1 MSEGTPAL
9 SVVIPLYN
17 EVEGLQELHTALTA
31 VLRQQAARYEV
42 IYVDDGSTDGSFDRL
57 KALRDADPRVTV
69 IRLRCNQGKTIALV
83 AGFREARG
91 EVIVTLDADLQDDP
105 MEIPRLLDRLD
116 EGYDLVSGW
125 KVDRQDPWSRRVL
138 SRLFNAVT
146 SRMTG
151 LDLHDLNCGFKA
163 YRRAVIAE
171 LRLQGDLHRFIPVLA
186 GGRGFRVAEVEVRHH
201 PRRYGR
207 SKYGPGRITRGFFD
221 LLTVLLLTRYTTR
234 PLHLF
239 GLVGTLLGLVGLG
252 IVGYLSLGWLLGEW
266 IGGRPLLLLAVLM
279 VVGGLQL
286 VSLGL
291 LAEMIVYGS
300 NPESPPPVDLV
311 LK

>member
-1 MSEGTPAL
+1 MSDGGPAL
-9 SVVIPLYN
+9 SLVIPLYN
-17 EVEGLQELHTALTA
+17 EAESLEELHAALTA
-31 VLRQQAARYEV
+31 ALRPHAGRYEV

-57 KALRDADPRVTV
+57 KALRDADPWVTV
-69 IRLRCNQGKTIALV
+69 IRLRCNQGKTVALV

-105 MEIPRLLDRLD
+105 LEIPRLLGRLE

-125 KVDRQDPWSRRVL
+125 KVNRQDPWSRRVL

-146 SRMTG
+146 AGMTG
-151 LDLHDLNCGFKA
+151 LNLHDLNCGFKA

-186 GGRGFRVAEVEVRHH
+186 GWRGFRIAEVEVRHH

-207 SKYGPGRITRGFFD
+207 SKYGVGRITRGFFD

-239 GLVGTLLGLVGLG
+239 GLVGALLGSVGLG
-252 IVGYLSLGWLLGEW
+252 IVGYLSLGWLLGQW

-300 NPESPPPVDLV
+300 NPESAPPIDVV

>member
-1 MSEGTPAL
+1 MSEGGLAL
-9 SVVIPLYN
+9 SLVIPLYN
-17 EVEGLQELHTALTA
+17 EAESLEELHAALTA
-31 VLRQQAARYEV
+31 VLRPHADRYEV
-42 IYVDDGSTDGSFDRL
+42 IFVDDGSTDDSFERLRALHGADR
-57 KALRDADPRVTV
+57 RVKV
-69 IRLRCNQGKTIALV
+69 VRLRCNQGKSVALV

-105 MEIPRLLDRLD
+105 SEIPRMLQRLD
-116 EGYDLVSGW
+116 EGYDLICGW
-125 KVDRQDPWSRRVL
+125 KVNRQDPWSRRVL
-138 SRLFNAVT
+138 SRLFNTVT
-146 SRMTG
+146 RRVTG
-151 LDLHDLNCGFKA
+151 VNLHDLNCGFKA

-186 GGRGFRVAEVEVRHH
+186 GWRGFRIAEVEVRHH
-201 PRRYGR
+201 PRRYGQ
-207 SKYGPGRITRGFFD
+207 SKYGSGRIPHGFFD

-239 GLVGTLLGLVGLG
+239 GLVGALLGSVGLG
-252 IVGYLSLGWLLGEW
+252 VLGYLSLGWLFGQW
-266 IGGRPLLLLAVLM
+266 IGGRPLLLLAILM

-286 VSLGL
+286 VSVGL

-300 NPESPPPVDLV
+300 NPESPPPIDLV

>member
-1 MSEGTPAL
+1 MSEGGPAL
-9 SVVIPLYN
+9 SLVIPLYN
-17 EVEGLQELHTALTA
+17 EAESLEELHTALTA
-31 VLRQQAARYEV
+31 VLRPYGDRYEV
-42 IYVDDGSTDGSFDRL
+42 IYVDDGSTDGSFDCL
-57 KALRDADPRVTV
+57 KKLRDADPRVTI
-69 IRLRCNQGKTIALV
+69 IRLRCNQGKTVALV

-91 EVIVTLDADLQDDP
+91 EVVITMDADLQDDP
-105 MEIPRLLDRLD
+105 LEIPRLLGRLE

-125 KVDRQDPWSRRVL
+125 KVNRQDPWSRRVL

-146 SRMTG
+146 SRVTG
-151 LDLHDLNCGFKA
+151 VNLHDLNCGFKA

-207 SKYGPGRITRGFFD
+207 SKYGAARITRGFFD

-239 GLVGTLLGLVGLG
+239 GLGGALLGAVGLG
-252 IVGYLSLGWLLGEW
+252 IVGYLSVGWLLGEW
-266 IGGRPLLLLAVLM
+266 IGGRPLFLLAVLM

-300 NPESPPPVDLV
+300 NPESPPPIDRV

>member
-1 MSEGTPAL
+1 MSDGGPIL
-9 SVVIPLYN
+9 SLVIPLYN
-17 EVEGLQELHTALTA
+17 EAESLDELYAALTA
-31 VLRQQAARYEV
+31 VLRPRADRYEV

-57 KALRDADPRVTV
+57 KALRDADPRVKV
-69 IRLRCNQGKTIALV
+69 VRLRCNQGKSVALV

-91 EVIVTLDADLQDDP
+91 EMIVTMDADLQDDP
-105 MEIPRLLDRLD
+105 MEIPRLLERLE

-146 SRMTG
+146 SRVTG
-151 LDLHDLNCGFKA
+151 VNLHDLNCGFKA

-171 LRLQGDLHRFIPVLA
+171 LRLQGDLYRFIPVLA
-186 GGRGFRVAEVEVRHH
+186 GWRGFRIAEVEIRHH

-207 SKYGPGRITRGFFD
+207 SKYGAGRITRGFFD
-221 LLTVLLLTRYTTR
+221 LLTVLLLTRYTAR

-239 GLVGTLLGLVGLG
+239 GLVGALLGSVGLG
-252 IVGYLSLGWLLGEW
+252 IVGYLSFSWLFGQW
-266 IGGRPLLLLAVLM
+266 IVGRPLLLLAVLM

-300 NPESPPPVDLV
+300 NPDAPPPVDVV

>member
-1 MSEGTPAL
+1 MSQDRPAL
-9 SVVIPLYN
+9 SLVIPLYN
-17 EVEGLQELHTALTA
+17 EAESLQELHA
-31 VLRQQAARYEV
+31 VLTTVLGSYPDRYEV

-57 KALRDADPRVTV
+57 EALRDADPRVTV
-69 IRLRCNQGKTIALV
+69 VRLRCNQGKTVALV

-105 MEIPRLLDRLD
+105 TEIPRLLSRLD

-125 KVDRQDPWSRRVL
+125 KVDRQDPWSRRIL

-151 LDLHDLNCGFKA
+151 VDLHDLNCGFKA
-163 YRRAVIAE
+163 YRRAVVAE

-186 GGRGFRVAEVEVRHH
+186 GWRGFRIAEVEVRHH

-207 SKYGPGRITRGFFD
+207 SKYGAGRITRGFFD

-239 GLVGTLLGLVGLG
+239 GMIGALLAAVGLG
-252 IVGYLSLGWLLGEW
+252 VLGYLAIGWLFGQW

-279 VVGGLQL
+279 VVGGMQL

-300 NPESPPPVDLV
+300 NPESPPPIDLI

>member
-1 MSEGTPAL
+1 MSEGGPAL
-9 SVVIPLYN
+9 SLVIPLYN
-17 EVEGLQELHTALTA
+17 EAESLDELHAALTA
-31 VLRQQAARYEV
+31 VLRPHADRYEV
-42 IYVDDGSTDGSFDRL
+42 IYVDDGSTDGSLDRL

-105 MEIPRLLDRLD
+105 LEIPRLLGRLE

-125 KVDRQDPWSRRVL
+125 KVNRQDPWSRRVL
-138 SRLFNAVT
+138 SRLFNTVT
-146 SRMTG
+146 ARMTG
-151 LDLHDLNCGFKA
+151 VDLHDLNCGFKA

-186 GGRGFRVAEVEVRHH
+186 GWRGFRIAEVEVRHH

-207 SKYGPGRITRGFFD
+207 SKYGAGRITRGFFD

-239 GLVGTLLGLVGLG
+239 GLIGALLGSTGLAF
-252 IVGYLSLGWLLGEW
+252 VGYLSLGWLFGEW

-300 NPESPPPVDLV
+300 NPESPPPIDLV

>member
-1 MSEGTPAL
+1 MSEDGPVL

-17 EVEGLQELHTALTA
+17 EAESLGELHAALTA
-31 VLRQQAARYEV
+31 ALRPHAGRYEV
-42 IYVDDGSTDGSFDRL
+42 LYVDDGSTDGSFDRL
-57 KALRDADPRVTV
+57 KALRDKDPRVTV
-69 IRLRCNQGKTIALV
+69 IRLRCNQGKTVALV

-91 EVIVTLDADLQDDP
+91 EVIVTMDADLQDDP
-105 MEIPRLLDRLD
+105 LEIPRLLGRLE

-146 SRMTG
+146 AGMTG
-151 LDLHDLNCGFKA
+151 LNLHDLNCGFKA

-186 GGRGFRVAEVEVRHH
+186 GWRGFRIAEVEVRHH

-207 SKYGPGRITRGFFD
+207 SKYGVGRITRGFFD

-239 GLVGTLLGLVGLG
+239 GLVGALLGSIGLG
-252 IVGYLSLGWLLGEW
+252 IVGYLSLGWLLGQW

-300 NPESPPPVDLV
+300 NPESPPPIDLV

>member
-1 MSEGTPAL
+1 MSGGEPAL
-9 SVVIPLYN
+9 SLVIPLYN
-17 EVEGLQELHTALTA
+17 EVESLQELHAALTT
-31 VLRQQAARYEV
+31 VLRSYPDRYEV

-57 KALRDADPRVTV
+57 KTLRDADPRIVV
-69 IRLRCNQGKTIALV
+69 IRLRCNQGKTIALI

-105 MEIPRLLDRLD
+105 AEIPRLLDRLE

-125 KVDRQDPWSRRVL
+125 KVNRQDPWSRRAL
-138 SRLFNAVT
+138 SRLFNTVT

-151 LDLHDLNCGFKA
+151 LNLHDLNCGFKA
-163 YRRAVIAE
+163 YRRAVVAE

-186 GGRGFRVAEVEVRHH
+186 GGRGFRIAEIEVRHH

-207 SKYGPGRITRGFFD
+207 SKYGVGRITRGFFD

-239 GLVGTLLGLVGLG
+239 GLIGALLGSVGSGVL
-252 IVGYLSLGWLLGEW
+252 GYLSLGWLFGQW

-300 NPESPPPVDLV
+300 NPESPPPIDVV